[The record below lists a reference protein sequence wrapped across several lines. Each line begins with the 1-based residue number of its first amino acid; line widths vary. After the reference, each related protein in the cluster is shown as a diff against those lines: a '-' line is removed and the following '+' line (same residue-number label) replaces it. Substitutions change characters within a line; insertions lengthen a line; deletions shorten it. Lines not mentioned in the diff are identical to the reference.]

1 MNIHSATMTTAATPK
16 TILVTGATS
25 GIGRATVILLARRGH
40 RVIATGRNADALG
53 ELAAEVDVE
62 TLVLH
67 VDDPDSIAASVR
79 RVDEITDGR
88 GVDVL
93 VNNAGFG
100 VIAPLLEI
108 TQDDLRRQYET
119 NVFGLLAVTRAFTP
133 AMVRRGQGTVINVGS
148 VGGRMTLPFL
158 ASYNSTKYA
167 VESISDGLRAE
178 LHPFGV
184 RVALVEP
191 GVIATRFNATAMD
204 RLGGYGK
211 AGSPWAD
218 SLPIAVRTVDRSG
231 RFAATPE
238 TVARTLVA
246 AAEARRPRARYI
258 APWHA
263 APTLWLTK
271 LLPTRVVDAVL
282 RRVSG
287 LHVAAAPA
295 LPADTSASLP
305 QAVSGPS

>member
-1 MNIHSATMTTAATPK
+1 M
-16 TILVTGATS
+16 TGATS
-25 GIGRATVILLARRGH
+25 GIGRATAILLAKKGH
-40 RVIATGRNADALG
+40 RVIATGRNPDALADLKT
-53 ELAAEVDVE
+53 EAKVE

-67 VDDPDSIAASVR
+67 VDDPESIAEAAA
-79 RVDEITDGR
+79 RVEELTDGR

-100 VIAPLLEI
+100 VMAPLLEI

-119 NVFGLLAVTRAFTP
+119 NVFGLLAVTRAFTR
-133 AMVRRGQGTVINVGS
+133 AMARRSHGTVINVS
-148 VGGRMTLPFL
+148 SIGGRMTLPFL

-184 RVALVEP
+184 RVAVVEP
-191 GVIATRFNATAMD
+191 GIIATRFNATAMD
-204 RLGGYGK
+204 RLGRYGR
-211 AGSPWAD
+211 AGSPWAE
-218 SLPIAVRTVDRSG
+218 SLSVAVRSMDGSG
-231 RFAATPE
+231 RFAAKPE
-238 TVARTLVA
+238 TVARTIVA

-271 LLPTRVVDAVL
+271 LLPTRLVDAVL
-282 RRVSG
+282 RRASG
-287 LHVAAAPA
+287 LHVAAVPA
-295 LPADTSASLP
+295 LAPGDREVRTLEPIEHAPLAAKPETAI
-305 QAVSGPS
+305 SGQG

>member
-1 MNIHSATMTTAATPK
+1 MTTPK
-16 TILVTGATS
+16 TILITGATS
-25 GIGRATVILLARRGH
+25 GIGRVSAILLAARGH
-40 RVIATGRNADALG
+40 RVIATGRNAEALD
-53 ELAAEVDVE
+53 ELAAGAHVDTV
-62 TLVLH
+62 VLH
-67 VDDPDSIAASVR
+67 VDDPESIAQAAA
-79 RVDEITDGR
+79 RVHELTAGR
-88 GVDVL
+88 GIDVL

-133 AMVRRGQGTVINVGS
+133 AMVRRGSGTVINVSS

-204 RLGGYGK
+204 RLGRYGR
-211 AGSPWAD
+211 AGSPWEEA
-218 SLPIAVRTVDRSG
+218 LRVAVRTVDRSG
-231 RFAATPE
+231 RFSARPE
-238 TVARTLVA
+238 SVARAIAA
-246 AAEARRPRARYI
+246 AAESRRPRARYL

-271 LLPTRVVDAVL
+271 LLPTRLVDAVL

-287 LHVAAAPA
+287 LHLAAPPA
-295 LPADTSASLP
+295 LAEAEHEAGEHAHS
-305 QAVSGPS
+305 